1 MTRRLQL
8 TALTCVTVLLMAGA
22 TPAAARLRLNFTGP
36 DAEWSDDLVQTSV
49 TGSVGCGLTPGTAQ
63 ALNTLTGSFRL
74 TDIVIAN
81 PSLVAEGVT
90 ISDVTGPRLTVV
102 VPPTST
108 FTDTFKVTLV
118 LAAGPVS
125 VTCISTNA
133 AGDTTAVTLSGKL
146 DQQTGQGESD

>member
-1 MTRRLQL
+1 MRRRLQL

-81 PSLVAEGVT
+81 PSLVAEGVSV
-90 ISDVTGPRLTVV
+90 SDATGPRRTVGAPAGRPLTL
-102 VPPTST
+102 
-108 FTDTFKVTLV
+108 TLHVAPV
-118 LAAGPVS
+118 LAAGRLGG
-125 VTCISTNA
+125 A
-133 AGDTTAVTLSGKL
+133 
-146 DQQTGQGESD
+146 